1 MTLIAA
7 PDLRGGMTLRL
18 EGELYKVISADYHAG
33 GGKMPGVSHAKL
45 RNRLT
50 GAIRER
56 RFRPEERLE
65 AVEIERQAMQFL
77 YADDEQSYFMNPE
90 SFEQL
95 GVPNERLG
103 PAGRYLQPELT
114 IPVEFCEGE
123 PVGVVLP
130 DMVEIRVATTA
141 PPVHGAGSDNVWKEA
156 QLENELTIMVPPFIA
171 AGEIIRVEVET
182 GKYVDRALTEREKR
196 K

>member
-1 MTLIAA
+1 MAVIAA
-7 PDLRGGMTLRL
+7 PDLRAGMTVRL

-33 GGKMPGVSHAKL
+33 GGKMPGVTHAKL

-50 GAIRER
+50 GAVRER

-77 YADDEQSYFMNPE
+77 YADDEQCYFMNPE
-90 SFEQL
+90 SFEQI

-103 PAGRYLQPELT
+103 PVARYLQPELT
-114 IPVEFCEGE
+114 IPVEFSDGQ
-123 PVGVVLP
+123 PVGAVFP
-130 DMVEIRVATTA
+130 DIVEVRVATTA

-156 QLENELTIMVPPFIA
+156 ELENGLTIMVPPFIA
-171 AGEIIRVEVET
+171 AGEMIRVEVET
-182 GKYVDRALTEREKR
+182 GKYVDRARTEREK
-196 K
+196 KK